1 MRREEKGETVLEGLR
16 AWWSRFL
23 HPGSALAY
31 RPILHH
37 VNALEAKMQG
47 MSASDLAAQTAVF
60 RGRLEQG
67 APLLSLIPEA
77 FAAVREVARRELG
90 MRHFDVQILG
100 GVALAH
106 GSIAEMK
113 TGEGKTLVATLP
125 AYLYA
130 LQGKGV
136 HVITVN
142 DYLAARDAEWMGKIY
157 RFLGLEVGVV
167 LEDMGE
173 GSAETERRQAA
184 YRADITYVTNHEVVF
199 DYLRDHLAT
208 SPDELVQRPPHFAIV
223 DEVDLLLI
231 DEVRT
236 PLIISGPA
244 HEDVSLFAEVDK
256 VVRKLQMGPDIRFHA
271 RTKTATLT
279 EVGQEKVESML
290 GRNLSEPSQLPWFHA
305 IHQSVQAHGAYKR
318 DVDYIVKG
326 GEVQLIDEHTGRVSP
341 DKRFSDGL
349 HQALEA
355 KERLRVQAEDRTFAR
370 MSYQQYFR
378 LYPRLC
384 GMTGTAASEK
394 QEFQQTYGLQVV
406 TVPTNQP
413 VQRKDFMDA
422 IYATKREKH
431 EAVVTSIEE
440 IHKNGQPILVG
451 TTSVEE
457 SEQLARLLRKSGLSC
472 EILNAKDHD
481 REAEIIA
488 QAGRRGAI
496 TISTNMAGRGTD
508 ILLGGNPEKHEPTDS
523 IHASKTFKTTKQ
535 ASADKKKPHPR
546 SAESTDAN
554 ARKIEEERAA
564 VVQAGGLFVIGT
576 ALHESPRL
584 DNQLRGRAGRQGDP
598 GASQFFVSL
607 EDEIFEKYGETEI
620 SAIHLDLEEREHPEG
635 EEIEDRNV
643 RAILYALR
651 DKVAFEHRSER
662 AETLKYDTVVHQQ
675 REQIYHWRQ
684 SILLGAPTLDEHRT
698 QAHAILAEVLADQVH
713 LALHDLQPDEDL
725 QAIYAELEDILREI
739 FRTPLTVPRLP
750 EGRDL
755 PSSVTQALLPAVQEA
770 FEQRLTGKDAQQ
782 RATIDLQNTLLLE
795 SIDDAWI
802 DHLNAIE
809 RLEDNVS
816 LYGYAEQD
824 PIVIF
829 RKAAGLQFGELL
841 AEIRLRAVS
850 LWFALE
856 LDSSAPSAS
865 STSTSPPPSKK
876 KADKPKHP
884 LLHPSN
890 RKRRKRKMA

>member
-1 MRREEKGETVLEGLR
+1 MFEGLR

-31 RPILHH
+31 GPILQQ
-37 VNALEAKMQG
+37 VNAQEAKMQA

-60 RGRLEQG
+60 RRRLEQG

-77 FAAVREVARRELG
+77 FATVREVARRELG

-100 GVALAH
+100 GTALAH

-157 RFLGLEVGVV
+157 RFLGLAVGVV

-173 GSAETERRQAA
+173 GAAETTRRQAA
-184 YRADITYVTNHEVVF
+184 YNADITYVTNHEVVF

-208 SPDELVQRPPHFAIV
+208 TPEELVQRAPHFAIV

-256 VVRKLQMGPDIRFHA
+256 VIRKLQVGPDLRFHP

-290 GRNLSEPSQLPWFHA
+290 GRDLSAPGQLPWFHA
-305 IHQSVQAHGAYKR
+305 VHQSVQAHGAYKR
-318 DVDYIVKG
+318 DIDYIVKE

-413 VQRKDFMDA
+413 IQRKDFMDA
-422 IYATKREKH
+422 IYPTKREKH
-431 EAVVTSIEE
+431 EAVVASIEE
-440 IHKNGQPILVG
+440 IHKSGQPILVG

-457 SEQLARLLRKSGLSC
+457 SEQLSRLLRKSGLSC

-481 REAEIIA
+481 REAEIVS

-508 ILLGGNPEKHEPTDS
+508 ILLGGNPDAHEATP
-523 IHASKTFKTTKQ
+523 TTKKSPRNVRKEEG
-535 ASADKKKPHPR
+535 ASRKEGAKGGDSEER
-546 SAESTDAN
+546 T
-554 ARKIEEERAA
+554 RKIAEERAS

-607 EDEIFEKYGETEI
+607 EDDIFSKYGETEI
-620 SAIHLDLEEREHPEG
+620 AAIQLELEEREHPEG
-635 EEIEDRNV
+635 EEVEDRNV

-675 REQIYHWRQ
+675 REQIYAWRQ
-684 SILLGAPTLDEHRT
+684 SILLGQPTPEEHRT
-698 QAHAILAEVLADQVH
+698 KAHAILADVLADQVH
-713 LALHDLQPDEDL
+713 LALDDLQPDEDL
-725 QAIYAELEDILREI
+725 QAIYNELEEILREI
-739 FRTPLTVPRLP
+739 FRTPLSVPRLP
-750 EGRDL
+750 ESRDL
-755 PSSVTQALLPAVQEA
+755 PQAVTQALLPAVQEA
-770 FEQRLTGKDAQQ
+770 FEQLLAGDEAQQ
-782 RATIDLQNTLLLE
+782 RPIIDLQNTLLLE

-841 AEIRLRAVS
+841 AEIRLRAVT
-850 LWFALE
+850 LWFAVE
-856 LDSSAPSAS
+856 IDPAASSAV
-865 STSTSPPPSKK
+865 STPTPKK

-884 LLHPSN
+884 LQQPNH
-890 RKRRKRKMA
+890 RKRRKRKMG

>member
-1 MRREEKGETVLEGLR
+1 MLEGLR

-31 RPILHH
+31 RPILRH

-60 RGRLEQG
+60 RGRLERG

-77 FAAVREVARRELG
+77 YATVREVARRELG

-431 EAVVTSIEE
+431 EAVVASIEE
-440 IHKNGQPILVG
+440 IHKSGQPILVG

-508 ILLGGNPEKHEPTDS
+508 ILLGGNPEASQATDS
-523 IHASKTFKTTKQ
+523 PKKSPQKTRKTRKEEGKPLKAEGAMGEAASKERDTKY
-535 ASADKKKPHPR
+535 
-546 SAESTDAN
+546 
-554 ARKIEEERAA
+554 EEHAA

-675 REQIYHWRQ
+675 REQIYLWRQ
-684 SILLGAPTLDEHRT
+684 SILLGAPTLDEHRA

-725 QAIYAELEDILREI
+725 QAIYAELQDILREI

-750 EGRDL
+750 ESRDL
-755 PSSVTQALLPAVQEA
+755 PSSVTQSLLPAVQEA
-770 FEQRLTGKDAQQ
+770 FEQRFTGKDAQP

-856 LDSSAPSAS
+856 LDSSDHSAS
-865 STSTSPPPSKK
+865 STSVSPSKK